1 MDCKADVIPRGRC
14 NTWPPPLQD
23 DLSSSHFFPPVS
35 LASHHPGQQQPVV
48 GESGGCPMDPQTA
61 AVPPNGNAKKGVST
75 RRNAWGGMSYADLIT
90 AAISSTPDGRLTLAQ
105 IYDWVV
111 ANIPYF
117 KDKGDSNSSAGWKVG
132 MPLSRRRV
140 LLAASKQRN
149 HYARTKESGRLG
161 YHDPQVSPFLFC
173 LYLSHTIEACSSCV
187 H

>member
-23 DLSSSHFFPPVS
+23 DLPTSHFFPPVS
-35 LASHHPGQQQPVV
+35 LSSHHPGQQQPVV

-132 MPLSRRRV
+132 IPCFGDACFPPPQNNGVTMHAPT
-140 LLAASKQRN
+140 SKR
-149 HYARTKESGRLG
+149 S
-161 YHDPQVSPFLFC
+161 
-173 LYLSHTIEACSSCV
+173 
-187 H
+187 